1 MNLLLTV
8 LTVPILLKCVTTN
21 PHPSFPSASARAHHR
36 TKGPVYDED
45 SEEWR
50 CPSPLHSCP
59 ILTVHHDKPNDPL
72 LPTPTTKHN
81 KTSWECVDLQEE
93 LTACGS
99 CDNDCTRIPHANGVG
114 CENGTCRIR
123 KY

>member
-8 LTVPILLKCVTTN
+8 LTVPILLKCVATN

-59 ILTVHHDKPNDPL
+59 ILNVHHPKPNDPL

-99 CDNDCTRIPHANGVG
+99 CDNDVG
-114 CENGTCRIR
+114 YLAARA
-123 KY
+123 YLMQMA